1 LFDFKV
7 SIDEEKEEAIDLFF
21 DAAVT
26 FIERSAVP
34 TQ

>member
-7 SIDEEKEEAIDLFF
+7 SMDEEKEEAVNFF
-21 DAAVT
+21 YAAVT
-26 FIERSAVP
+26 LIERSAVP